1 MRVSSP
7 AGVASISKMTVD
19 RQPKVDFSI
28 NCGFID
34 AEGTTEEC
42 DLDLGTAKLHLTG
55 DRIPRLLG
63 RMSEAKRKRCGEF
76 RIVLKFP
83 AHQIQMLKLERM
95 MRRNHGPSF
104 SSSEPSPGSCSGS

>member
-1 MRVSSP
+1 MRVFSP
-7 AGVASISKMTVD
+7 AGVASISKMIVD
-19 RQPKVDFSI
+19 RQPKVDFSF

-34 AEGTTEEC
+34 ANGTTEEC

-63 RMSEAKRKRCGEF
+63 RMSEAKRRRCGEF

-83 AHQIQMLKLERM
+83 AHQIQMLKFERM
-95 MRRNHGPSF
+95 KRTRSGLPC
-104 SSSEPSPGSCSGS
+104 SSSEPSPGSCSES